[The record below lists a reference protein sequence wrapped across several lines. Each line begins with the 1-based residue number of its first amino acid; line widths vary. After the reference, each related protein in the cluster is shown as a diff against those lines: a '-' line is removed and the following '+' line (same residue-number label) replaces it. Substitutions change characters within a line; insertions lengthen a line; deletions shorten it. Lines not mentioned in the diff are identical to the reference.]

1 MALPEFGILLLFC
14 KLQCKKLIM
23 FFFSFFLSF
32 FGSFSFPLSVEES
45 PLISTWLLD
54 NPH

>member
-1 MALPEFGILLLFC
+1 MALPEFGILLLYC
-14 KLQCKKLIM
+14 KLQCKINYV
-23 FFFSFFLSF
+23 FFLSF